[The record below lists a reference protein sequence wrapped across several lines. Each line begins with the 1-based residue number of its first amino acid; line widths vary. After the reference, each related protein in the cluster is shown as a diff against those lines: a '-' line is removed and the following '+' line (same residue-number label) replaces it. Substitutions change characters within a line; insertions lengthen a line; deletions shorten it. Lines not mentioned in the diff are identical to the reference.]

1 MLLWVF
7 GVHLWLDSFLCWTY
21 IIQFWPNQL
30 LRPSIILPRTGQS
43 YDIPWLALSLCS
55 IDPLWYPGKFV
66 WFLCWIM
73 WLFCNYV
80 FFMSLLGFACVTL
93 LGTSVVYQE
102 SFCHCHCSNFF
113 RFPALPSS
121 FWSLSIW
128 WLCQLSWSRIY
139 FPAIRYEVTV
149 VCWRRKEKMS
159 VKVFSIV
166 FSSIYYR
173 HEIT

>member
-1 MLLWVF
+1 MGSHQAYLSRPMLLWVF

-43 YDIPWLALSLCS
+43 YEIPWLALSLCS

-121 FWSLSIW
+121 FWSLSHYQSDGSVNY
-128 WLCQLSWSRIY
+128 LEAEFTFLQFGTKLLSY
-139 FPAIRYEVTV
+139 AEEEK
-149 VCWRRKEKMS
+149 RRCL
-159 VKVFSIV
+159 
-166 FSSIYYR
+166 
-173 HEIT
+173 

>member
-1 MLLWVF
+1 MGSHQAYLSRPMLL
-7 GVHLWLDSFLCWTY
+7 
-21 IIQFWPNQL
+21 WPNQL

-43 YDIPWLALSLCS
+43 SEIPWLALSLCS

-80 FFMSLLGFACVTL
+80 FFYIIVRLRLRNLTWDLCVVKRILLPLSLQ
-93 LGTSVVYQE
+93 S
-102 SFCHCHCSNFF
+102 SNFF

-149 VCWRRKEKMS
+149 VCWRRKEKMT
-159 VKVFSIV
+159 KVFSIV